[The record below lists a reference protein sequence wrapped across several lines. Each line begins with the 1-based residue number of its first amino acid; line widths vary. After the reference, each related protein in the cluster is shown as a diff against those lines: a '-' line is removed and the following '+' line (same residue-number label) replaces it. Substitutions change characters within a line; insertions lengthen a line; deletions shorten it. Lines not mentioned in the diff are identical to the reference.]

1 MSAITIGGD
10 LIHYEKLGRGRP
22 VILVHGWIGSWRY
35 WIPLMQ
41 RLHTSFSVYTL
52 DLIGFGDSSKNNDHY
67 SVEKQVDMLETF
79 LVQLGIPKSA
89 MIGHGL
95 GAMVILQFSLRNPDK
110 VARMLLSSM
119 PLFDPGDLDTRIPAG
134 TRQMLTANSDRYSLA
149 PNMEEVLAAHD
160 KTIANSNN
168 DSDKTIVSSSTSSGI
183 YTPFHELPTIN
194 RPDTENIDRDVL
206 RRAAENRD
214 TLRAVVVDNEK
225 KNTVNRLEETFK
237 GKKISDLLE
246 KCFDKKEP
254 SYEKLKLDVEKSDNV
269 VLEKSAKGF
278 DAGTLLDD
286 LRRATAPIIAVHGAK
301 DPIFPVPDDDI
312 WNYLTLNK
320 EDVFVP
326 VPLQGT
332 LHFPMLEHDAFPRLA
347 TDFLT
352 VPDISKIELRDIWR
366 RRSR

>member
-22 VILVHGWIGSWRY
+22 VILIHGWIGSWRY

-52 DLIGFGDSSKNNDHY
+52 DLIGFGDSSKNGEHY

-79 LVQLGIPKSA
+79 LDQLGIPKAA

-95 GAMVILQFSLRNPDK
+95 GSMVILQFALRNPDK

-119 PLFDPGDLDTRIPAG
+119 PLYDPGDLKTRVPAG
-134 TRQMLTANSDRYSLA
+134 TRQKLTSNDRYSLA
-149 PNMEEVLAAHD
+149 PNMEDVIAAND
-160 KTIANSNN
+160 KTVANTGTS
-168 DSDKTIVSSSTSSGI
+168 DADKTIVSSSTSSGI

-194 RPDTENIDRDVL
+194 RPETEEIDRDAL
-206 RRAAENRD
+206 RKAALERD
-214 TLRAVVVDNEK
+214 KKKNEK
-225 KNTVNRLEETFK
+225 NALANAFK
-237 GKKISDLLE
+237 GVKISELLE
-246 KCFDKKEP
+246 KCFDKKE
-254 SYEKLKLDVEKSDNV
+254 SSFDKLKVDVEKSDDS
-269 VLEKSAKGF
+269 VLVKSAEGYE
-278 DAGTLLDD
+278 AGTMLDD
-286 LRRATAPIIAVHGAK
+286 LRRVTAPIIAVHGTK
-301 DPIFPVPDDDI
+301 DPIFPVPDDAI

-326 VPLQGT
+326 VPLNGT
-332 LHFPMLEHDAFPRLA
+332 RHFPMLEHDAFPRLA

-366 RRSR
+366 RRSF

>member
-52 DLIGFGDSSKNNDHY
+52 DLIGFGDSSKNKEHY
-67 SVEKQVDMLETF
+67 SIEKQVEMLETF
-79 LVQLGIPKSA
+79 LDQLGIPKAA

-95 GAMVILQFSLRNPDK
+95 GGMVILQYSLRNPDK
-110 VARMLLSSM
+110 VARMLLSSL
-119 PLFDPGDLDTRIPAG
+119 PLYDPGDLDDRVPAG
-134 TRQMLTANSDRYSLA
+134 TRQMLTSNDTRHSLA
-149 PNMEEVLAAHD
+149 PNMADILAENERTVANPSGDVD
-160 KTIANSNN
+160 KTL
-168 DSDKTIVSSSTSSGI
+168 VSSSTSSGI

-194 RPDTENIDRDVL
+194 RPDTENIDRDAL
-206 RRAAENRD
+206 RRAAEARD
-214 TLRAVVVDNEK
+214 KK
-225 KNTVNRLEETFK
+225 KNAVNLLGNAFK
-237 GKKISDLLE
+237 GVKVSDLLE

-254 SYEKLKLDVEKSDNV
+254 SYEKLRLDVEKSDTT
-269 VLEKSAKGF
+269 VLEKSAEGF
-278 DAGTLLDD
+278 EAGTLLDD
-286 LRRATAPIIAVHGAK
+286 LRRATAPIIAVHGVK
-301 DPIFPVPDDDI
+301 DPIFPVPNDDI
-312 WNYLTLNK
+312 WNYLTVDK

-332 LHFPMLEHDAFPRLA
+332 RHFPMLEHDAFPRLA

-352 VPDISKIELRDIWR
+352 VPEITKIELRDVWR